1 MSQSQLELYNPQ
13 RREQVDNCFCIHHVG
28 HVKWEIISKTNI
40 NDKNIWKLLYDIG
53 KSNSRMDTSKNLNY
67 SGDSLYHHIRDRI
80 YEKDFLLTKNV
91 AYIQDNL
98 NIKQNKAAIIRNKN
112 LEKMFNDEINKLLTN
127 FTDDIYKPQQESYFN
142 LKFEESVIVKI
153 IMQCKF
159 ILERYNSLNKSS
171 KPKKSKITQLKNQII
186 EMIIGFNKIVKEKRQ
201 NNFISHLLLDD
212 LESWIEKIKTS
223 INFSDE
229 NIIVE
234 HPNLIFKT
242 SYDKL
247 LAIKNINLY
256 PSQKEIFEFVT
267 STDSYLALVH
277 TMLGSGKT
285 TMILPL
291 CGWLM
296 DNRKTFPDTKF
307 IFCCP
312 NEIVLLEVANMI
324 FGMALPFAIVVYNIK
339 DPNDKV
345 LEYKWSTFV
354 NQKCPEKH
362 AILYI
367 CDIFVTRMLLE
378 KRAMEMESR
387 ELYFEANKRDPKNY
401 PLLKDRIPYVEDYI
415 LIGDELTKDADIQK
429 GFMTNCSFSI
439 NTELFIDIMK
449 IAPPKIILMSSTL
462 PTYYQL
468 PELYDAI
475 LNNNP
480 NMIIKSFV
488 ASEAKIGCALIDS
501 NGSLYAPHLYSK
513 TVDEIKCILEVIKTN
528 PFIGRFYTFEIVL
541 AMIKQFSYYKLE
553 TPDLQFIKN
562 DPSKASQGTIQSIAY
577 KLLTTLISI
586 NSNELIE
593 KICEK
598 ISEPNP
604 VNIINLDT
612 IFTKNIKSFN
622 KGCLIFHHDPVKL
635 ALDIYCKNFN
645 EFFDSDIEKDD
656 DTEKDK
662 DIFAQV
668 KMDNILRKYNLKK
681 KVTDKVIS
689 KLDNKTNTKS
699 NNKSAENIE
708 SWKKISNLSE
718 SKSSWDFP
726 SELQLFSP
734 DHLNKIKCTDILSPV
749 KLITPEHLPVKSIVS
764 LNILT
769 MLASGIGIYS
779 TTDSRLDDIYLNQ
792 VISLAK
798 QGFLPIIFTDHSMA
812 YGTNLSVSD
821 IILIDDYDEN
831 KVSIVDNH
839 SIKTLFQM
847 LGRAGRGGNLSYQAK
862 IYTTSKDHVFINKLR
877 AYIRNELD
885 EGTKD
890 EIKNIRNAY
899 NVMW

>member
-1 MSQSQLELYNPQ
+1 MSQSQIELYNES

-53 KSNSRMDTSKNLNY
+53 KNNLKTDTSKNLSF
-67 SGDSLYHHIRDRI
+67 SGDNLYENVRNKI
-80 YEKDFLLTKNV
+80 YEKNFLLIKDIPHNKN
-91 AYIQDNL
+91 IPKTGQ
-98 NIKQNKAAIIRNKN
+98 KKAADAIRSKN
-112 LEKMFNDEINKLLTN
+112 LEKMFNDEIDRLLDT
-127 FTDDIYKPQQESYFN
+127 FTDDIYRPQQESYFN
-142 LKFEESVIVKI
+142 LKFEETIVVKI

-159 ILERYNSLNKSS
+159 ILERYNLLNKNA
-171 KPKKSKITQLKNQII
+171 KPKKSKINNLKNLMI
-186 EMIIGFNKIVKEKRQ
+186 EMIIGFNKILKEKRQ
-201 NNFISHLLLDD
+201 NINISHLLLND
-212 LESWIEKIKTS
+212 LESWIEKIKLA
-223 INFSDE
+223 INFNNE
-229 NIIVE
+229 NIIIE

-247 LAIKNINLY
+247 LALKNINLY

-267 STDSYLALVH
+267 STDSYLALIH

-296 DNRKTFPDTKF
+296 DNRKKFPDTKF

-324 FGMALPFAIVVYNIK
+324 FGMALPFAIVVYNVNNPK
-339 DPNDKV
+339 DKF

-354 NQKCPEKH
+354 NQKNPEKH

-378 KRAMEMESR
+378 KRLAEIETR
-387 ELYFEANKRDPKNY
+387 NLYVEANIRDPKNY
-401 PLLKDRIPYVEDYI
+401 PLSKDKIPYVEDYI
-415 LIGDELTKDADIQK
+415 LIGDELTKDADTQK
-429 GFMTNCSFSI
+429 GFMTNCKFSI

-462 PTYYQL
+462 PTYVQL

-475 LNNNP
+475 LNDNP
-480 NMIIKSFV
+480 KMVIKSFV

-528 PFIGRFYTFEIVL
+528 PFVGRFYTFEIVL
-541 AMIKQFSYYKLE
+541 EMINQFVRHNLVV
-553 TPDLQFIKN
+553 PDLQFIKD
-562 DPSKASQGTIQSIAY
+562 DPNKASQTTIQSLAY
-577 KLLTTLISI
+577 KLLTTLIET

-598 ISEPNP
+598 ISESNNT
-604 VNIINLDT
+604 NIINLDN
-612 IFTKNIKSFN
+612 IFTKNIKYFN

-635 ALDIYCKNFN
+635 ALEIYRKNFN
-645 EFFDSDIEKDD
+645 TFLQDDIIQDNDE
-656 DTEKDK
+656 EVK

-668 KMDNILRKYNLKK
+668 KLDNILRKYNLRKK
-681 KVTDKVIS
+681 ITDKFINKVKVDS
-689 KLDNKTNTKS
+689 KINP
-699 NNKSAENIE
+699 NKSHGNID
-708 SWKKISNLSE
+708 SWKKISDLNE
-718 SKSSWDFP
+718 SKSTWDFP
-726 SELQLFSP
+726 PELKLFSP
-734 DHLNKIKCTDILSPV
+734 EHLSKVKCTEISAPV
-749 KLITPEHLPVKSIVS
+749 KLITPEQLPVNSIVS

-779 TTDSRLDDIYLNQ
+779 TNDPRLDDIYLNQ

-798 QGFLPIIFTDHSMA
+798 QGFIPIIFTDNSMA

-821 IILIDDYDEN
+821 IILVDDYDEN
-831 KVSIVDNH
+831 GISIVDNH

-862 IYTTSKDHVFINKLR
+862 IYSTSKDHVFINKLR

-885 EGTKD
+885 EGIKD
-890 EIKNIRNAY
+890 EIKNIRHAY